1 MKCAHNRD
9 MNHPTTCPQCEAA
22 NTDDR
27 PYCSGCSVVF
37 ASITPERIAAK
48 AAHRSAMLS
57 KTAASA
63 RFFDTTVARLL
74 AEKNA

>member
-1 MKCAHNRD
+1 
-9 MNHPTTCPQCEAA
+9 MNNPATCSQCKAA

-27 PYCSGCSVVF
+27 SYCAGCFVVF
-37 ASITPERIAAK
+37 ATITPERIAAK
-48 AAHRSAMLS
+48 AAHRSAMLA

-63 RFFDTTVARLL
+63 RFFDTTVARLC